1 MKTNNNT
8 TRLNCLILLPFL
20 GQKPQKQ
27 IEAEI
32 EVNASANSCLLLLL
46 LQTQLYTFVA
56 FNSSR

>member
-32 EVNASANSCLLLLL
+32 DDWSQREREQLLIAVV
-46 LQTQLYTFVA
+46 VA
-56 FNSSR
+56 DAVVHICSV